1 MSFEFFK
8 NAKNTISKNKLI
20 FTITLFFVWIVLFDS
35 NSWIDRR
42 RLKKERDKL
51 KNEKEFYLEKIR
63 QDSTSLEEL
72 RTNPE
77 NLEKFARENFFMK
90 KDNEEI
96 FVIVE
101 EEQLSNYSLPKSRNQ
116 SSIASSKVY
125 NTQRVQSCMHMVQ
138 HTYYR
143 SRNVKF
149 QPDMAQILRKDNKFI

>member
-1 MSFEFFK
+1 MGFEFFK
-8 NAKNTISKNKLI
+8 NAKNTISKNKLV

-35 NSWIDRR
+35 NSWVDRR

-51 KNEKEFYLEKIR
+51 KGEKEFYLEKIK

-101 EEQLSNYSLPKSRNQ
+101 GE
-116 SSIASSKVY
+116 
-125 NTQRVQSCMHMVQ
+125 
-138 HTYYR
+138 
-143 SRNVKF
+143 
-149 QPDMAQILRKDNKFI
+149 